1 MPTIGRI
8 GAIQIRIYYDDHGIP
23 HFHAV
28 SAEFD
33 FKFTI
38 SGCAIISG
46 TGRIRGRELSLIRTW
61 GRRHRNMLMTNWRLA
76 RDGEPL
82 LDIED

>member
-8 GAIQIRIYYDDHGIP
+8 GNIQIRIYFDDHGIP

-28 SAEFD
+28 SPAFD

-38 SGCAIISG
+38 ADFTIISG
-46 TGRIRGRELSLIRTW
+46 TG
-61 GRRHRNMLMTNWRLA
+61 
-76 RDGEPL
+76 
-82 LDIED
+82 